1 MLGTLIKGIRILEL
15 FSVGH
20 PRWRI
25 TEISRELGLNKSAVF
40 RVVETLES
48 EGYLRKDPGDKSYML
63 TAKLL
68 GLSTVVLSQF
78 NIVEQSKGAIDH
90 LWAATQGTI
99 VVRLF
104 EGKRLVTVAVRESP
118 HVLRVAHS
126 VGTAYDFNYGAI
138 GKSVMAYLPEEDLE
152 KLLKKAVGK
161 RFTSKTISSAPALL
175 DELRKIRRQGYAFS
189 DEEALEGVRAVG
201 APIFDITGRP
211 IAGISVG
218 LPTVR
223 FPTKKVPEFGRLVR
237 QAADHISANVGFQ
250 KHATENHRFSVS
262 SGSVRTPI

>member
-25 TEISRELGLNKSAVF
+25 TDISRELGLNKSAVF

-48 EGYLRKDPGDKSYML
+48 EGYLYKDPRDKSYML

-78 NIVEQSKGAIDH
+78 NIVEQSKSSIDR
-90 LWAATQGTI
+90 LWQATQGTV

-104 EGKRLVTVAVRESP
+104 EGNRLVTVAVRVSP
-118 HVLRVAHS
+118 HVLRVVRN

-138 GKSVMAYLPEEDLE
+138 GKSVMAYLPEEELE

-161 RFTSKTISSAPALL
+161 RFTSKTVISAPALL
-175 DELRKIRRQGYAFS
+175 EELRKIRRSGYAFS
-189 DEEALEGVRAVG
+189 DEEAIEGVRAVG
-201 APIFDITGRP
+201 APIFDMTERP

-223 FPTKKVPEFGRLVR
+223 FPRNKVPEFGKLVR
-237 QAADHISANVGFQ
+237 QAADRISVNLGFQ
-250 KHATENHRFSVS
+250 SRPGLNK
-262 SGSVRTPI
+262 

>member
-15 FSVGH
+15 FSVGQ
-20 PRWRI
+20 PRWTI

-48 EGYLRKDPGDKSYML
+48 EGYLHKDPRDKSYML

-78 NIVEQSKGAIDH
+78 NLVEQSKSAIDQ
-90 LWAATQGTI
+90 LWTTTQGTV

-118 HVLRVAHS
+118 HVLRVAHNI
-126 VGTAYDFNYGAI
+126 GTTYDFNYGAI
-138 GKSVMAYLPEEDLE
+138 GKCVLAYMPEEELE
-152 KLLKKAVGK
+152 TLLKKVGR
-161 RFTSKTISSAPALL
+161 RFTPKTLVAVPALL
-175 DELRKIRRQGYAFS
+175 EELRKIRRSGYAFS
-189 DEEALEGVRAVG
+189 DEEAIKGVRAVG
-201 APIFDITGRP
+201 APIFDITQRP
-211 IAGISVG
+211 VAGISVG

-223 FPTKKVPEFGRLVR
+223 FPRAKVPEFGRLVR
-237 QAADHISANVGFQ
+237 QAADRISLNLGFQ
-250 KHATENHRFSVS
+250 NPARLS
-262 SGSVRTPI
+262 R

>member
-25 TEISRELGLNKSAVF
+25 TDISRELGFNKSAVF

-48 EGYLRKDPGDKSYML
+48 EGYLYKDPRDKSYML

-78 NIVEQSKGAIDH
+78 NIVEQSKSAIDH
-90 LWAATQGTI
+90 LWTATQGTV

-118 HVLRVAHS
+118 HALRVAHN
-126 VGTAYDFNYGAI
+126 VGTAYDFHYGAI
-138 GKSVMAYLPEEDLE
+138 GKSVLAYLPEEELE
-152 KLLKKAVGK
+152 KLVKKAAGK
-161 RFTSKTISSAPALL
+161 RFTVKTVASVPALL
-175 DELRKIRRQGYAFS
+175 EELRKIRRAGYAFS
-189 DEEALEGVRAVG
+189 DEEAIEGVRAVG
-201 APIFDITGRP
+201 APIFDMTGRP
-211 IAGISVG
+211 IAGISAG

-223 FPTKKVPEFGRLVR
+223 FPRTKVPEFGRLVR
-237 QAADHISANVGFQ
+237 QAADRISLNLGFRSQ
-250 KHATENHRFSVS
+250 PGLRK
-262 SGSVRTPI
+262 

>member
-1 MLGTLIKGIRILEL
+1 MLGTLIKGIRVLEL
-15 FSVGH
+15 FSVDH

-25 TEISRELGLNKSAVF
+25 TDISSELGLNKSAVF

-48 EGYLRKDPGDKSYML
+48 EGYLHQDQRDKSYVL

-78 NIVEQSKGAIDH
+78 NIVEQSKSTVDR
-90 LWAATQGTI
+90 LWAATQATV

-118 HVLRVAHS
+118 HVLRVAHK
-126 VGTAYDFNYGAI
+126 VGTVYDFNYGAI
-138 GKSVMAYLPEEDLE
+138 GKAVLAYLPEEELE
-152 KLLKKAVGK
+152 KLLKKAAGK
-161 RFTSKTISSAPALL
+161 RFTPKTVVSVTGIVE
-175 DELRKIRRQGYAFS
+175 ELKKVRRNGYAFS
-189 DEEALEGVRAVG
+189 DEEAIEGVRAVG
-201 APIFDITGRP
+201 APIFDMTERP

-223 FPTKKVPEFGRLVR
+223 FPRNKVPEFGRLVR
-237 QAADHISANVGFQ
+237 QAADRISLNLGFQSQPSAN
-250 KHATENHRFSVS
+250 K
-262 SGSVRTPI
+262 

>member
-15 FSVGH
+15 FSVGR

-25 TEISRELGLNKSAVF
+25 TDISRELGLNKSAVF
-40 RVVETLES
+40 RVVETLEN
-48 EGYLRKDPGDKSYML
+48 EGYLHKDPRDKSYML

-78 NIVEQSKGAIDH
+78 NIVEQSKSAIDH

-118 HVLRVAHS
+118 HVLRVAHN

-138 GKSVMAYLPEEDLE
+138 GKAVLAYLPEEELE
-152 KLLKKAVGK
+152 KLVKKAVGK
-161 RFTSKTISSAPALL
+161 RFTSKTVVSAPALL
-175 DELRKIRRQGYAFS
+175 EELKKVRRNGYAFS
-189 DEEALEGVRAVG
+189 DEEAIEGVRAVG
-201 APIFDITGRP
+201 APIFDMTERP

-223 FPTKKVPEFGRLVR
+223 FPKAKVPEFGRLVR
-237 QAADHISANVGFQ
+237 QAADRISLNLGFQ
-250 KHATENHRFSVS
+250 SQASLNK
-262 SGSVRTPI
+262 

>member
-48 EGYLRKDPGDKSYML
+48 EGYLYQDPREKSYML

-78 NIVEQSKGAIDH
+78 NIVEQSKSAIDH
-90 LWAATQGTI
+90 LWAATQGTV

-104 EGKRLVTVAVRESP
+104 EDKRLVTVAVRESP
-118 HVLRVAHS
+118 HVLRVAHN

-138 GKSVMAYLPEEDLE
+138 GKSVLAYLPEEELE
-152 KLLKKAVGK
+152 KFLKKAVGK
-161 RFTSKTISSAPALL
+161 RFTSKTVIAVPALVE
-175 DELRKIRRQGYAFS
+175 ELRKIRRSGYAFS
-189 DEEALEGVRAVG
+189 DEEAIEGVRAVG
-201 APIFDITGRP
+201 APIFDITQRP

-223 FPTKKVPEFGRLVR
+223 FPRSKVPKFGRLVR
-237 QAADHISANVGFQ
+237 QAADRISLNLGFQ
-250 KHATENHRFSVS
+250 S
-262 SGSVRTPI
+262 SLSLSK

>member
-15 FSVGH
+15 FSVSQ
-20 PRWRI
+20 PCWRI
-25 TEISRELGLNKSAVF
+25 TDISRELGLNKSAVF
-40 RVVETLES
+40 RVVETLRS
-48 EGYLRKDPGDKSYML
+48 EGYLHKDPRDKSYML

-78 NIVEQSKGAIDH
+78 NIVEQSKSAIDE
-90 LWAATQGTI
+90 LWTATQGTV

-118 HVLRVAHS
+118 HVLRVAHN

-138 GKSVMAYLPEEDLE
+138 GKSVMAYLPEEELE
-152 KLLKKAVGK
+152 HLLKSIGGK
-161 RFTSKTISSAPALL
+161 RFTPKTVIAAPAILE
-175 DELRKIRRQGYAFS
+175 ELRKVRRNGYAYS
-189 DEEALEGVRAVG
+189 DEEAIEGVRAVG
-201 APIFDITGRP
+201 APIFDVTHRP

-223 FPTKKVPEFGRLVR
+223 FPKTKVPEFGRLVR
-237 QAADHISANVGFQ
+237 QGADRISFKLGFHNAA
-250 KHATENHRFSVS
+250 R
-262 SGSVRTPI
+262 SGK